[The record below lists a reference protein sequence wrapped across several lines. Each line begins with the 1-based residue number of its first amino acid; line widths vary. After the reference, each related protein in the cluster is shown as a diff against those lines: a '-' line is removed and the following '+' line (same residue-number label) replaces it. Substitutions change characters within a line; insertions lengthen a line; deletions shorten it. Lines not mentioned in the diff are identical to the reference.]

1 MTKKKCLL
9 MKQFQ
14 EFASENLVDKF
25 QFAFWYNDSINMLV
39 RLDINGNKLIAKFG
53 QLGFSSEVAR
63 MASTEKGFA
72 FC

>member
-1 MTKKKCLL
+1 MTKRKCLL
-9 MKQFQ
+9 MKHFE

-25 QFAFWYNDSINMLV
+25 QFAFWYNDSINMLI
-39 RLDINGNKLIAKFG
+39 RLDINGSKLIGKFG

-63 MASTEKGFA
+63 MASVEKGFA

>member
-1 MTKKKCLL
+1 MNKKKCILY
-9 MKQFQ
+9 KQFQ
-14 EFASENLVDKF
+14 QFASEFLVDKF
-25 QFAFWYNDSINMLV
+25 QFAYWYNDSINMLV
-39 RLDINGNKLIAKFG
+39 RLDINGNKFIGKFG